1 MSMSGA
7 DWTRIKRQRGG
18 LNYLSDAPLMA
29 VPPATP
35 SAKHSSL
42 PRDVG
47 ASKIRFTA
55 SDYTNYVASISTDYV
70 LQASTGVQTNGTQR
84 LVTRLCNCTTSVLAP
99 KVGVCTKCA
108 R

>member
-1 MSMSGA
+1 MSAA

-42 PRDVG
+42 LIPRDVG

-55 SDYTNYVASISTDYV
+55 SDYTNYVASLSTDYV
-70 LQASTGVQTNGTQR
+70 LKSSTGLQ
-84 LVTRLCNCTTSVLAP
+84 VTRLCNCTTSVLAP
-99 KVGVCTKCA
+99 KVGACIKCG

>member
-1 MSMSGA
+1 MSAA

-18 LNYLSDAPLMA
+18 LNYLSDAA
-29 VPPATP
+29 VPPPTP
-35 SAKHSSL
+35 SVNHGSL
-42 PRDVG
+42 LIPRDVG
-47 ASKIRFTA
+47 GSKIRFTA
-55 SDYTNYVASISTDYV
+55 SDYTNYVASLSTDYV
-70 LQASTGVQTNGTQR
+70 LQASTGVQTNGTRR